1 MAVGSKYTANQ
12 VRGLPLWPSSRYL
25 SLKRRGVALSMRTEG
40 VPARLLI
47 ADDHAMVREGMRSML
62 ANEPD
67 LQIVGEA
74 KDGEEVL
81 KLCRRFRP
89 ELVLMDVRMPKM
101 DGLQA
106 TRAIKEISP
115 QTAILVVSTYEN
127 QEYLLE
133 AIKAGAAG
141 YILKE
146 ATKGQ
151 LLSAV
156 RTVLAGETLLNQELA
171 MRVIRNLI
179 DEQQFSNQGY
189 ADVPPSSSGR
199 PSDER
204 AGPSPLEVLS
214 PRELDVLRL
223 IARGRTNQQISEDL
237 LVSVSTVKKHV
248 HQIIAKL
255 GVSDR
260 TQAAISAIQFDLE
273 HPKRNR

>member
-1 MAVGSKYTANQ
+1 
-12 VRGLPLWPSSRYL
+12 
-25 SLKRRGVALSMRTEG
+25 MRTEG

-47 ADDHAMVREGMRSML
+47 ADDHALAREGMRAML

-74 KDGEEVL
+74 RDGEEAL
-81 KLCRRFRP
+81 ELCRRFRP

-101 DGLQA
+101 DGLEA
-106 TRAIKEISP
+106 TRAIKEVSP
-115 QTAILVVSTYEN
+115 QTAILMVTTYES
-127 QEYLLE
+127 QEYLVK

-141 YILKE
+141 YVLKE

-151 LLSAV
+151 LLSIV
-156 RTVLAGETLLNQELA
+156 RRALDGETPLNEELA
-171 MRVIRNLI
+171 MLVLRNLI
-179 DEQQFSNQGY
+179 EQQSSNQGY

-199 PSDER
+199 TTDER
-204 AGPSPLEVLS
+204 AGASPLEVLS
-214 PRELDVLRL
+214 PRDLDVLRL
-223 IARGRTNQQISEDL
+223 IARGRTNQQISQEL

-248 HQIIAKL
+248 HQIITKL

-260 TQAAISAIQFDLE
+260 TQAAISAIQFDLG

>member
-1 MAVGSKYTANQ
+1 
-12 VRGLPLWPSSRYL
+12 
-25 SLKRRGVALSMRTEG
+25 MRAEG

-199 PSDER
+199 PTTDER
-204 AGPSPLEVLS
+204 AEPSPLEVLS

-223 IARGRTNQQISEDL
+223 IAQGRTNQQISEDL

-273 HPKRNR
+273 HPEQNT

>member
-1 MAVGSKYTANQ
+1 
-12 VRGLPLWPSSRYL
+12 
-25 SLKRRGVALSMRTEG
+25 MRTEG

-47 ADDHAMVREGMRSML
+47 ADDHALAREGMRAML

-74 KDGEEVL
+74 RDGEEAL

-89 ELVLMDVRMPKM
+89 ELVLMDVKMPKM
-101 DGLQA
+101 DGLEA
-106 TRAIKEISP
+106 TRAIKEVSP
-115 QTAILVVSTYEN
+115 QTAILMVTTYES
-127 QEYLLE
+127 QEYLVK

-141 YILKE
+141 YVLKE

-151 LLSAV
+151 LLSIV
-156 RTVLAGETLLNQELA
+156 RRALDGETPLNEELA
-171 MRVIRNLI
+171 MQVLRNLI
-179 DEQQFSNQGY
+179 EQQPSNQGY
-189 ADVPPSSSGR
+189 ADVPPSSSPSSSGR
-199 PSDER
+199 PTDER
-204 AGPSPLEVLS
+204 AGASPLEVLS

-273 HPKRNR
+273 HLKRNR

>member
-1 MAVGSKYTANQ
+1 
-12 VRGLPLWPSSRYL
+12 
-25 SLKRRGVALSMRTEG
+25 MRAEGRAEG
-40 VPARLLI
+40 VPAKLLI

-74 KDGEEVL
+74 KDGEEAL

-101 DGLQA
+101 DGLEA

-115 QTAILVVSTYEN
+115 RTAILMVTTYESE
-127 QEYLLE
+127 EYLVK
-133 AIKAGAAG
+133 AVKAGAAG
-141 YILKE
+141 YVLKE

-151 LLSAV
+151 LLSIV
-156 RTVLAGETLLNQELA
+156 RRVLDGETPLNEELA
-171 MRVIRNLI
+171 MQLLRNLLY
-179 DEQQFSNQGY
+179 QHSSNQGY
-189 ADVPPSSSGR
+189 AEDVPPSSPSSGR
-199 PSDER
+199 PTDER

-223 IARGRTNQQISEDL
+223 IARGRTNQQISEEL

-248 HQIIAKL
+248 HKIIAAL

-260 TQAAISAIQFDLE
+260 TQAAIMAIQFDVE
-273 HPKRNR
+273 HPQQNT

>member
-1 MAVGSKYTANQ
+1 
-12 VRGLPLWPSSRYL
+12 
-25 SLKRRGVALSMRTEG
+25 MRTEG

-47 ADDHAMVREGMRSML
+47 ADDHALAREGMRSML
-62 ANEPD
+62 TNEPD

-74 KDGEEVL
+74 KDGEEAL
-81 KLCRRFRP
+81 NLCRRFRP

-101 DGLQA
+101 DGLEA
-106 TRAIKEISP
+106 TRAIKEVSP
-115 QTAILVVSTYEN
+115 QTAILMMSTYES
-127 QEYLLE
+127 QEYLVE

-156 RTVLAGETLLNQELA
+156 RKVLDGEPPLNEELA
-171 MRVIRNLI
+171 MQLLRKFV
-179 DEQQFSNQGY
+179 EQPPLNEGY
-189 ADVPPSSSGR
+189 ADVPPSSGR
-199 PSDER
+199 PSGKR
-204 AGPSPLEVLS
+204 AGLSPLEVLS

-223 IARGRTNQQISEDL
+223 IARGRTNQQIAKDL
-237 LVSVSTVKKHV
+237 LVSVSTIKKHV
-248 HQIIAKL
+248 HQIITKL

-273 HPKRNR
+273 HPQRNR

>member
-1 MAVGSKYTANQ
+1 
-12 VRGLPLWPSSRYL
+12 
-25 SLKRRGVALSMRTEG
+25 MRTEG

-47 ADDHAMVREGMRSML
+47 ADDHALAREGMRSML
-62 ANEPD
+62 TNEPD

-74 KDGEEVL
+74 KDGEEAL
-81 KLCRRFRP
+81 NLCRRFRP

-101 DGLQA
+101 DGLEA
-106 TRAIKEISP
+106 TRAIKEVSP
-115 QTAILVVSTYEN
+115 QTAILMVSTYES
-127 QEYLLE
+127 QEYLVE

-141 YILKE
+141 YVLKE

-151 LLSAV
+151 LLSTL
-156 RTVLAGETLLNQELA
+156 RGVLDGETPLNEELA
-171 MRVIRNLI
+171 MRVLRKFV
-179 DEQQFSNQGY
+179 EQPPLNEGY
-189 ADVPPSSSGR
+189 ADVPPTTTSSTSGR
-199 PSDER
+199 PIEER

-223 IARGRTNQQISEDL
+223 IARGRTNRQIAYDL

-248 HQIIAKL
+248 HQIITKL

-273 HPKRNR
+273 HPERNR

>member
-1 MAVGSKYTANQ
+1 M
-12 VRGLPLWPSSRYL
+12 
-25 SLKRRGVALSMRTEG
+25 SMRTEG

-47 ADDHAMVREGMRSML
+47 ADDHAMVREGLRSML

-74 KDGEEVL
+74 KDGEEAL
-81 KLCRRFRP
+81 NLSRRFRP

-101 DGLQA
+101 DGLEA

-115 QTAILVVSTYEN
+115 ETAILMVTTYEN
-127 QEYLLE
+127 PEYLVE

-141 YILKE
+141 YLLKE
-146 ATKGQ
+146 TTKGQ
-151 LLSAV
+151 LLSTV
-156 RTVLAGETLLNQELA
+156 RRVLDGETPLNEELA
-171 MRVIRNLI
+171 TQVLRRLLG
-179 DEQQFSNQGY
+179 QQSSHRDY
-189 ADVPPSSSGR
+189 AGVPPYSGR

-204 AGPSPLEVLS
+204 AGPSALEVLS

-223 IARGRTNQQISEDL
+223 IARGRTNRQISEDL

-248 HQIIAKL
+248 HQIITKL

-260 TQAAISAIQFDLE
+260 TQAAISAIHLDLE
-273 HPKRNR
+273 HPEQNT